1 MIIPKSIEYQI
12 ESHFFCYEEE
22 KKQAEILERDIAEAI
37 TPNLDGVGG
46 SSGTSDPTAQKAAQ
60 IERETKE
67 LRSWVNVVEQTIR
80 RYQDDPVGDFIVQYY
95 FSGKNAQISQMELHI
110 GTTTFY
116 ARRKAVI
123 IYAALK
129 ASTLNLISI

>member
-1 MIIPKSIEYQI
+1 MIIPKSIEYEI
-12 ESHFFCYEEE
+12 EYHFFAYAEE
-22 KKQAEILERDIAEAI
+22 KKQIENLERDIAEAI
-37 TPNLDGVGG
+37 TPNLDGIGG
-46 SSGTSDPTAQKAAQ
+46 SSGKSDPTAQKAAQ

-67 LRSWVNVVEQTIR
+67 LRMWVDVVEQTIR
-80 RYQDDPVGDFIVQYY
+80 RYQDDPVGDFIEQYY
-95 FSGKNAQISQMELHI
+95 FSGKNALISQMELHI

-129 ASTLNLISI
+129 ASAFKLIDI

>member
-1 MIIPKSIEYQI
+1 MIIPKSIEYEI
-12 ESHFFCYEEE
+12 ENHFFCYAEE
-22 KKQAEILERDIAEAI
+22 KKQIEEIERDIAEAI

-46 SSGTSDPTAQKAAQ
+46 GSGRTDPTAQKAAQ

-67 LRSWVNVVEQTIR
+67 LRMWVNVVEQTVQ
-80 RYQDDPVGDFIVQYY
+80 RYQNDPVGDFIVQYY
-95 FSGKNAQISQMELHI
+95 FAGKSVQKSKMELFI

-129 ASTLNLISI
+129 ASALKLITI